1 MQTVEQRQLVD
12 RLSDP
17 NVRYLNPFELAR
29 ELKKFQFD
37 NDIVGVLIMM
47 QAYVKGVNGDI
58 KLVFENMGI
67 AAVLADRVNRDG
79 YEAPGQFQYPVR
91 DEDMSGPV
99 AKFYIKT
106 TVHGDKIIRAMR

>member
-37 NDIVGVLIMM
+37 ND
-47 QAYVKGVNGDI
+47 KN
-58 KLVFENMGI
+58 K
-67 AAVLADRVNRDG
+67 
-79 YEAPGQFQYPVR
+79 
-91 DEDMSGPV
+91 
-99 AKFYIKT
+99 KF
-106 TVHGDKIIRAMR
+106 H